1 MLIVQITE
9 HASFPKIRGRAL
21 GKTPR
26 LASGGF
32 RAAASLATASLLLG
46 GCLEPAAPPPPAK
59 PPVQVR
65 KTVNKTTQRVLDLQ
79 AALADGGVLAD
90 TKVTSGGLD
99 AITDAS
105 RTSTGKIGALSV
117 EQKMKLHEA
126 EHGRRPKTH
135 AEFMTTIIA
144 AGTGDEVRLPM
155 LPYYQEWA
163 YDPASGQVVVVEF
176 PAKKA
181 QRQAETTGAAG
192 L

>member
-1 MLIVQITE
+1 MPIVE
-9 HASFPKIRGRAL
+9 SVEPASFPETRGR
-21 GKTPR
+21 GFEKTPR
-26 LASGGF
+26 LASCGV
-32 RAAASLATASLLLG
+32 RAAASLASASLLLG
-46 GCLEPAAPPPPAK
+46 GCLEPAAPPPAK

-90 TKVTSGGLD
+90 TTVSSGGLD
-99 AITDAS
+99 AITDAA
-105 RTSTGKIGALSV
+105 RTSTGKIGVLSV
-117 EQKMKLHEA
+117 EHKMKLHEA